1 MLVSAG
7 LGRERK
13 SASLRV
19 TACADKESV
28 IPSVMP
34 TSSDASPFA
43 GAQQYYDRFRAPYAQ
58 SAINFIVERFD
69 LNEGVRALDL
79 GCGPGTIAIPV
90 SRSVAEVVAVDPD
103 GEMIAE
109 GQRLAASRGRENIQ
123 WLKSRAEDMSL
134 EGGPFRVTT
143 IGQAFHWMNRDEV
156 LRKLAIL
163 TANGGGLALVN
174 PGKRR
179 PQESWETVASQIV
192 AKFLGPRIR
201 HPKSNA
207 QEPEHAPA
215 LRRSEYFSQFTSFEF
230 PSTITRDLCSIIGCI
245 YSTSNSAKPLFGDDV
260 TVFEAELTQA
270 LLSLNPDGV
279 FNERIETEV
288 VIAPKRAR

>member
-1 MLVSAG
+1 MG
-7 LGRERK
+7 HERK
-13 SASLRV
+13 SVALLV
-19 TACADKESV
+19 TACADKRSV
-28 IPSVMP
+28 IPLVMP
-34 TSSDASPFA
+34 ISFDASPFA
-43 GAQQYYDRFRAPYAQ
+43 GAAQYYDRFRAPYARA
-58 SAINFIVERFD
+58 AIDFIVGHYD
-69 LNEGVRALDL
+69 LSEGVRALDL
-79 GCGPGTIAIPV
+79 GCGPGTIAIPL

-109 GQRLAASRGRENIQ
+109 GRRLAASRGRQNIQ
-123 WLKSRAEDMSL
+123 WRQSRAEDLSL

-143 IGQAFHWMNRDEV
+143 IGQAFHWMHRDEV

-192 AKFLGPRIR
+192 AKFLGPRTR
-201 HPKSNA
+201 HPKSNP
-207 QEPEHAPA
+207 QEPEHEPA
-215 LRRSEYFSQFTSFEF
+215 LRRSEYFSQFTVLEF
-230 PSTITRDLCSIIGCI
+230 SSTITRDLCSIIGCI
-245 YSTSNSAKPLFGDDV
+245 YSTSNSARPLFGDDV
-260 TVFEAELTQA
+260 AVFEAELTRA